1 MSDFIKILIQILK
14 LDKKF
19 FNNSKNFGEA
29 SIYFALLIILIG
41 SLISIIPNSAFIEFM
56 SLKFGLGKIQG
67 PTLRS
72 VLFAK
77 FLIWFIKSAYLY
89 LVGVIMFPS
98 KNTKC
103 SFRKILI
110 LVGYAHVPMF
120 LNIFTVNYSVLFL
133 VVITYI
139 WYNISLVIG
148 LNIILNYKNLTK
160 SIIVVIAP
168 FVIFMIYLSSMLGQG
183 QMITIS

>member
-1 MSDFIKILIQILK
+1 MAKKIW
-14 LDKKF
+14 
-19 FNNSKNFGEA
+19 
-29 SIYFALLIILIG
+29 
-41 SLISIIPNSAFIEFM
+41 P
-56 SLKFGLGKIQG
+56 KI
-67 PTLRS
+67 
-72 VLFAK
+72 
-77 FLIWFIKSAYLY
+77 W
-89 LVGVIMFPS
+89 
-98 KNTKC
+98 
-103 SFRKILI
+103 
-110 LVGYAHVPMF
+110 PMF